1 MPVILSLEGESRRF
15 TSSGLQAHLN
25 YTVRCKLKSNQTKI
39 TNLKSK
45 AKQNQTKSTTKKQ
58 NKIKTQK

>member
-1 MPVILSLEGESRRF
+1 MPIILSLEGESRRF

-45 AKQNQTKSTTKKQ
+45 AKQNQTKSTTKKK